1 MRSFSLTLLYLF
13 VLFIGT
19 ILILATHNFS
29 LLESAFEVTSAL
41 GTVGLSLGVTKELS
55 YIGKIIITAC
65 MFLGRV
71 GPAALLLMMINKEK
85 MDKIIYPEEKVLLG

>member
-1 MRSFSLTLLYLF
+1 LTLLYLF

-29 LLESAFEVTSAL
+29 LLDSAFEVTSAL
-41 GTVGLSLGVTKELS
+41 GTVGLSLGITKELS
-55 YIGKIIITAC
+55 YIGKIIIILC

-71 GPAALLLMMINKEK
+71 GPAALLLMMINKERWIK
-85 MDKIIYPEEKVLLG
+85 LSIQKKKYYWGNL